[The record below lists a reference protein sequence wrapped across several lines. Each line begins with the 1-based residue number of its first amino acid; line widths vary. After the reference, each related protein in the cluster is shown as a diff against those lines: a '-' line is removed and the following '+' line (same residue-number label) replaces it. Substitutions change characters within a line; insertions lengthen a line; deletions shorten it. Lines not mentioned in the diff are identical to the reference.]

1 MRILLFVGVISGVIA
16 LGAFAL
22 FSVNISVWVAGG
34 VLLVTLLLLVELLRS
49 VILPQRTVSRG
60 MELIASQD
68 FNNRLTRVGQ
78 VDADKS
84 VVLFNTMIDR
94 LREER
99 LRNLERESFLRL
111 LTDASPMGVL
121 LLDFDGRISMVNPAL
136 LRITGISD
144 ADELLGH
151 PLEESTRDL
160 LHKMNEV
167 GQGKSR
173 VIRQGDVN
181 RYRCY
186 HLTFMQSGFKR
197 HFYLL
202 ETLTE
207 EMMRAEREAYE
218 KVIRIISHEVNNT
231 MGGVR
236 SVLDTVAQCI
246 GEPDLREVLE
256 SCDDRCANLTGFIN
270 AYADVVRVPQPVL
283 HPEPLWSRLN
293 EMLPFLQSMT
303 RAGISLILHPAETEE
318 KKKAERVGE
327 RDEGEVMMVM
337 VDISLFQQVIV
348 NIVKN
353 AVESI
358 DGEGWVRIS
367 FNRTEAGAE
376 LEIANNG
383 RPISPEEENRIFNPF
398 FTTKPQGC
406 GIGLTLIS
414 EILNRHKI
422 RYSLLTHPDGIT
434 RFRMLFPE
442 RLIQKA

>member
-1 MRILLFVGVISGVIA
+1 MRMLLFA
-16 LGAFAL
+16 
-22 FSVNISVWVAGG
+22 G
-34 VLLVTLLLLVELLRS
+34 VLLGVMTLALFPLLSVSPSGWIIAAVLIVTLLMLAELLRS

-60 MELIASQD
+60 MELIAAQD

-78 VDADKS
+78 IDADKS

-99 LRNLERESFLRL
+99 LRNMERESFLRL

-121 LLDFDGRISMVNPAL
+121 LLDFDYRISMVNPAF
-136 LRITGISD
+136 LRITDIAR

-151 PLEESTRDL
+151 RLSDSTSDL
-160 LHKMNEV
+160 LRKMTEV
-167 GQGKSR
+167 KVGESR
-173 VIRQGDVN
+173 VIRRGDVR

-186 HLTFMQSGFKR
+186 HLTFMQSGFPR

-236 SVLDTVAQCI
+236 SVLDTVAQCV
-246 GEPDLREVLE
+246 GDHEVEEVLE
-256 SCDDRCANLTGFIN
+256 SCDDRCANLSSFIN

-283 HPEPLWSRLN
+283 HPEPLLRRLS
-293 EMLPFLQSMT
+293 EMIPFLQSLT
-303 RAGISLILHPAETEE
+303 RPGVTLLLDTPPS
-318 KKKAERVGE
+318 
-327 RDEGEVMMVM
+327 D
-337 VDISLFQQVIV
+337 DIIVNIDLSLFQQVIV

-353 AVESI
+353 AIESI

-367 FNRTEAGAE
+367 CREKDGAHE

-383 RPISPEEENRIFNPF
+383 RPITPDEENRIFNPF
-398 FTTKPQGC
+398 FTTKPSGC

-414 EILNRHKI
+414 EILNRHNI
-422 RYSLLTHPDGIT
+422 RYSLQTHPDGIT
-434 RFRMLFPE
+434 RFTLSFPND
-442 RLIQKA
+442 

>member
-1 MRILLFVGVISGVIA
+1 MRLWLFIGVLAGVLA

-22 FSVNISVWVAGG
+22 FPMELSGWVVGAI
-34 VLLVTLLLLVELLRS
+34 LLLTLLILAELLRS
-49 VILPQRTVSRG
+49 VILPQRTISRG

-78 VDADKS
+78 LDADKS
-84 VVLFNTMIDR
+84 VALFNTMIDR

-99 LRNLERESFLRL
+99 LRNMERESFLRL

-121 LLDFDGRISMVNPAL
+121 LLDFDDRISMVNPAL

-144 ADELLGH
+144 QDELLGH
-151 PLEESTRDL
+151 SLGESTRDL
-160 LHKMNEV
+160 LRKMKEV
-167 GQGKSR
+167 KRGESQ
-173 VIRQGDVN
+173 VIRRGDVG

-186 HLTFMQSGFKR
+186 HLTFMQSGFNR
-197 HFYLL
+197 DFYLL

-236 SVLDTVAQCI
+236 SVIDTVAQCV
-246 GEPDLREVLE
+246 GDPDLEEVLQ
-256 SCDDRCANLTGFIN
+256 SCDDRCGNLTSFIN

-283 HPEPLWSRLN
+283 HPEPLGSRLA
-293 EMLPFLQSMT
+293 EMMPFLQSLS
-303 RAGISLILHPAETEE
+303 RPGISLQLEAFTEE
-318 KKKAERVGE
+318 DV
-327 RDEGEVMMVM
+327 VVS

-353 AVESI
+353 AIESI
-358 DGEGWVRIS
+358 DTEGWVRIGC
-367 FNRTEAGAE
+367 RVTEEGPV

-383 RPISPEEENRIFNPF
+383 RPISAEEENRIFNPF
-398 FTTKPQGC
+398 FSTKPRGC

-414 EILNRHKI
+414 EILNRHGI
-422 RYSLLTHPDGIT
+422 RYSLQTYADGIT
-434 RFRMLFPE
+434 RFKMLF
-442 RLIQKA
+442 LS

>member
-1 MRILLFVGVISGVIA
+1 MRLWLFIGVLAGVLA

-22 FSVNISVWVAGG
+22 FPMELSGWVVGA
-34 VLLVTLLLLVELLRS
+34 VLLLTLLLLAELLRS

-78 VDADKS
+78 LDADKS
-84 VVLFNTMIDR
+84 VALFNTMIDR

-99 LRNLERESFLRL
+99 LRNMERESFLRL

-121 LLDFDGRISMVNPAL
+121 LLDFDDRISMVNPAL

-144 ADELLGH
+144 QDELLGH
-151 PLEESTRDL
+151 RLEESTRDL
-160 LHKMNEV
+160 LRKMKEV
-167 GQGKSR
+167 KRGESQ
-173 VIRQGDVN
+173 VIRRGDVG

-186 HLTFMQSGFKR
+186 HLTFMQSGFNR
-197 HFYLL
+197 DFYLL

-236 SVLDTVAQCI
+236 SVIDTVAQCV
-246 GEPDLREVLE
+246 GDADLEEVLQ
-256 SCDDRCANLTGFIN
+256 SCDDRCGNLTSFIN

-283 HPEPLWSRLN
+283 HPEPLGSRLA
-293 EMLPFLQSMT
+293 EMMPFLQSLS
-303 RAGISLILHPAETEE
+303 RPGITLLLDTATECPE
-318 KKKAERVGE
+318 EASSSSMELVGLT
-327 RDEGEVMMVM
+327 DDIIVNI
-337 VDISLFQQVIV
+337 DISLFQQVIV

-353 AVESI
+353 AIESI

-367 FNRTEAGAE
+367 CRQTEEGAE

-383 RPISPEEENRIFNPF
+383 RPISAEEENRIFNPF
-398 FTTKPQGC
+398 FSTKPRGC

-414 EILNRHKI
+414 EILNRHGI
-422 RYSLLTHPDGIT
+422 RYSLQTYADGIT
-434 RFRMLFPE
+434 RFKLLF
-442 RLIQKA
+442 LS